1 METKVVT
8 SKQFQINGRDFL
20 QGLLVSV
27 LGSVLTVILD
37 ILNSSSMDFN
47 WKKISIAA
55 IAAGGGYIMKNF
67 LAKDKVIAIVGNDA
81 SLEETK
87 KEIKS
92 VV

>member
-37 ILNSSSMDFN
+37 IVNSGSLDFN
-47 WKKISIAA
+47 WKKISIVA
-55 IAAGGGYIMKNF
+55 IGSGGGYIMKNF
-67 LAKDKVIAIVGNDA
+67 LGKDKVITIVGNDA
-81 SLEETK
+81 SLEVTK